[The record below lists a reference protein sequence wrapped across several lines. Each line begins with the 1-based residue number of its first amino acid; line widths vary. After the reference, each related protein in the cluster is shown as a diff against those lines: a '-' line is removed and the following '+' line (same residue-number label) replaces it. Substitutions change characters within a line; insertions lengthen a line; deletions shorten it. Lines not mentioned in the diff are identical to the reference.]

1 MRDQP
6 ANITKIP
13 DDFFLH
19 RKAILLYTGR
29 VTPEQLMPF
38 KNAGF
43 QLHEVRPTREGLASL
58 RDIRADD
65 SLRSQLFLLFEDPE
79 DLAAQHSWREFWRNL
94 KELNGLTTVLIANR
108 PGTDVVQW
116 GQDWLVQEVFPQTM
130 TGETMVKR
138 INQLVDLQVLMA
150 DKRNSHLIGVEYR
163 VPLVKRIFDILV
175 ASTVL
180 IILSP
185 LLLLVM
191 ILIKLESKGPIFYIS
206 KRVGSAYRMF
216 DFYKFRSMRTDA
228 DQMVQEIMHLNQYG
242 NEEVAEESE
251 GQTTLVGDDMG
262 AFPEEVLISDESIL
276 SEDSYRTLQRKKADN
291 VFFKI
296 EKDPRVTRVGRI
308 IRNSSIDELP
318 QLFNVLKGDMSIV
331 GNRPLP
337 LYEAEQLIT
346 DAYTERFNAA
356 AGITGLWQVT
366 ERGKSGVS
374 SNSRKLLDVKYAKD
388 YSIWLD
394 FRILFMTLPALFQ
407 KSDV

>member
-1 MRDQP
+1 MSDRP
-6 ANITKIP
+6 INITDTP

-29 VTPEQLMPF
+29 VTPEQLRPF
-38 KNAGF
+38 KDAGF

-65 SLRSQLFLLFEDPE
+65 SLRSQLFLIFEDPE

-108 PGTDVVQW
+108 PGTEVVQW
-116 GQDWLVQEVFPQTM
+116 GQDWMVQEVFPQNM
-130 TGETMVKR
+130 SAEAMIKR

-150 DKRNSHLIGVEYR
+150 DKRNAHLIDVEYR

-175 ASTVL
+175 AGTVL
-180 IILSP
+180 IVLSP

-228 DQMVQEIMHLNQYG
+228 DQMVQEILHLNQYG
-242 NEEVAEESE
+242 SEEETETAD
-251 GQTTLVGDDMG
+251 QALLVGDDMG
-262 AFPEEVLISDESIL
+262 AFSEEVLISDESIL

-366 ERGKSGVS
+366 DRGKAGVS
-374 SNSRKLLDVKYAKD
+374 SNRRKLLDVKYAKD

>member
-1 MRDQP
+1 MSDQST
-6 ANITKIP
+6 NISNMS

-29 VTPEQLMPF
+29 VIPEQLAPF
-38 KNAGF
+38 KDAGF
-43 QLHEVRPTREGLASL
+43 QLHEVRPTREGLALL

-65 SLRSQLFLLFEDPE
+65 SLRSQLFLIFEDPE

-108 PGTDVVQW
+108 SGSEVVQW
-116 GQDWLVQEVFPQTM
+116 GQDWKVQEVFPQDM
-130 TGETMVKR
+130 SAEAMIKR

-150 DKRNSHLIGVEYR
+150 DKRNAHLIDVEYR
-163 VPLVKRIFDILV
+163 VPIVKRIFDILV
-175 ASTVL
+175 AGTAL
-180 IILSP
+180 IMLSP

-242 NEEVAEESE
+242 SEEETETAE
-251 GQTTLVGDDMG
+251 QALLVGDDMG
-262 AFPEEVLISDESIL
+262 AFSEEVLISDESIL
-276 SEDSYRTLQRKKADN
+276 SEDSYRNLQRKKADN

-374 SNSRKLLDVKYAKD
+374 SNRRKLLDVKYAKD

>member
-1 MRDQP
+1 MSDRP
-6 ANITKIP
+6 INITDTP

-29 VTPEQLMPF
+29 VTPEQLRPF
-38 KNAGF
+38 KDAGF

-65 SLRSQLFLLFEDPE
+65 SLRSQLFLIFEDPE

-108 PGTDVVQW
+108 PGTEVVQW
-116 GQDWLVQEVFPQTM
+116 GQDWMVQEVFPRNM
-130 TGETMVKR
+130 SAEAMIKR

-150 DKRNSHLIGVEYR
+150 DKRNAHLIDVEYR

-175 ASTVL
+175 AGTVL
-180 IILSP
+180 IVLSP

-228 DQMVQEIMHLNQYG
+228 DQMVQEILHLNQYG
-242 NEEVAEESE
+242 SEEETETAD
-251 GQTTLVGDDMG
+251 QALLVGDDMG
-262 AFPEEVLISDESIL
+262 AFSEEVLISDESIL

-366 ERGKSGVS
+366 DRGKAGVS
-374 SNSRKLLDVKYAKD
+374 SNRRKLLDVKYAKD

>member
-1 MRDQP
+1 MSDRP
-6 ANITKIP
+6 INITDTP

-29 VTPEQLMPF
+29 VIPEQLRPF
-38 KNAGF
+38 KDAGF
-43 QLHEVRPTREGLASL
+43 QLYEVRPTREGLASL

-65 SLRSQLFLLFEDPE
+65 SLRSQLFLIFEDPE

-108 PGTDVVQW
+108 PGTEVVQW
-116 GQDWLVQEVFPQTM
+116 GQDWMVQEVFPQNM
-130 TGETMVKR
+130 SAEAMIKR

-150 DKRNSHLIGVEYR
+150 DKRNAHLIDVEYQ

-175 ASTVL
+175 AGTVL

-191 ILIKLESKGPIFYIS
+191 MLIKLESKGPIFYIS

-228 DQMVQEIMHLNQYG
+228 DQMVQEVMHLNQYG
-242 NEEVAEESE
+242 SEEETETA
-251 GQTTLVGDDMG
+251 GQPLLVGDDMS
-262 AFPEEVLISDESIL
+262 AFSEEVLISDESIL

-366 ERGKSGVS
+366 DRGKAGVS
-374 SNSRKLLDVKYAKD
+374 SNRRKLLDVKYAKD